1 MVLLLAIYFYIFKCL
16 FLYCVLGR
24 FIDILFRLILSS
36 SFVLLRIL
44 ICFIIL
50 VCRLIFR
57 SKYSSSLQ
65 FTYFF
70 QSRSFPG
77 PSTQSSGEISSKTFI
92 RGLEFLSCNNN
103 KCTALLTSF
112 FQTNLDPPAS
122 PSTQFRIDLDNCH

>member
-1 MVLLLAIYFYIFKCL
+1 MVLILAIYFYIFKCL
-16 FLYCVLGR
+16 FLYCILGR
-24 FIDILFRLILSS
+24 FTDTVFQLILSS
-36 SFVLLRIL
+36 NFVLLRTL

-77 PSTQSSGEISSKTFI
+77 PSTQFSGEISSKTFI

-112 FQTNLDPPAS
+112 LQTTLDPPAS
-122 PSTQFRIDLDNCH
+122 LSIQFRIDLDNCH